1 MESIIRLSAFFGVF
15 VIMLAW
21 ELYAPRRP
29 LNHSRWQRW
38 ATNISLT
45 VISTLI
51 IRFSVGAAAFI
62 AASYAVDRSWGLLN
76 SIQLPFWLTIV
87 ASLVL
92 LDMAI
97 YWQHR
102 ASHKWHWLWQLHK
115 IHHTDQDFD
124 VTTGIRF
131 HPLEIIVSMLY
142 KVACIVFIGANPIA
156 VIAFEII
163 LSSCSLFNHS
173 NIRLP
178 LVIDKILRLFIV
190 TPDMHRVHHSV
201 IQLETDSNYSFSIS
215 LWDRLFA
222 SYTAQPKEGHLDM
235 RIGLSDYPAD
245 KDVQL
250 SRLLTMPFK
259 AKP

>member
-21 ELYAPRRP
+21 ELYAPRRS

-45 VISTLI
+45 VISTVI

-62 AASYAVDRSWGLLN
+62 TASYAAERSWGLLN
-76 SIQLPFWLTIV
+76 SIQLPLWLTIA
-87 ASLVL
+87 ASIVL
-92 LDMAI
+92 LDIAI

-131 HPLEIIVSMLY
+131 HPLEIIVSMAY
-142 KVACIVFIGANPIA
+142 KIVCIVFIGANPIA

-163 LSSCSLFNHS
+163 LSSCALFNHS

-178 LVIDKILRLFIV
+178 LVIDKVLRLFIV

-201 IQLETDSNYSFSIS
+201 IQSETDSNYSFSIS
-215 LWDRLFA
+215 LWDRLFG
-222 SYTAQPKEGHLDM
+222 SYTAQPKEGHLGM
-235 RIGLSDYPAD
+235 QIGLSDYPAD

-250 SRLLTMPFK
+250 SRLLMMPFK
-259 AKP
+259 AKA